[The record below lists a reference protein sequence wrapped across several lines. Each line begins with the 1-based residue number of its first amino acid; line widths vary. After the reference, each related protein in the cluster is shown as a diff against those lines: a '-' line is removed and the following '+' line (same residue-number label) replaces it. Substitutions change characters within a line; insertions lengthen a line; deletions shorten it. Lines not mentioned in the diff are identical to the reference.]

1 MELNENE
8 EIGIVII
15 SISSLISSITV
26 FAILIKMPN
35 KEFSTYIS
43 LQLIF
48 YDMLI
53 SLSNMIYLSFIHN
66 IPL

>member
-66 IPL
+66 LPL